1 MIAKGN
7 LHANGGKLAV
17 YMTTGKEG
25 ERAELIELRGFA
37 SDDIRTAFLDV
48 EIQAYGTHSTKPF
61 FHAYTRLAPGEA
73 LTREQWLQVADRE
86 EKRLG
91 FAGQPRAVSFHH
103 QRDGATHMHIAWSRI
118 DTGQSRA
125 IDPGLYKNKLKEL
138 CRALEKQLDL
148 TPVRNER
155 APDDTT
161 RSAGRNEFEQAR
173 RLNTDLKTIRGTIR
187 DCWEQSDNGKS
198 FAAALDAHGL
208 ILARGDKRDFVVID
222 HAGGDHALSKR
233 ITDATAAQTRSRLAD
248 IDPAQLPSV
257 DQAKAQQHV
266 REASREARQAER
278 AGIELAAERAMQEA
292 RAAAQGRTDDVRPVF
307 EAAAAR
313 ATEPAA
319 PVYDRDSD
327 NAAWEAK
334 LAEAAINADAQKGQQ
349 QPAANAGRTRA
360 GAGEPS
366 SGPENSQEA
375 SANQNTHQPL
385 THEVMQRDPWQ
396 AVYAPVPNDA
406 DRTLLAAAAF
416 AAAQCERYAFAA
428 ARVSAVI
435 EPELAGYYR
444 DRQADAAARRDEA
457 NQRLAVL
464 SPDQV
469 AQVSPFLHPEQIY
482 ERAQGQLEHEIW
494 QRSGAWKGG
503 ISAERM
509 DANPWSIVSDRTIP
523 PNASADLL
531 QRINATGFQLSN
543 EAWDRRETAFTPEEA
558 KLWNDYGQIA
568 REVAKDAGFELA
580 KRLEPGL
587 VAEVEGETREAR
599 QRPGD
604 SDPEIRPEASAE
616 LWDELSAWSAD
627 ARPDRADKIEMPSAP
642 RGADVPA
649 DQPAHDIF
657 DGIEEALHAGTRAA
671 SGAASRLAKAVENV
685 LGGIFSFFGAAEPKL
700 TPMQA
705 ELAARANDELAEARA
720 AAAAS
725 REKEAAQDWMIF
737 QQDRQQQQD
746 DLDIE
751 TGRRERPGDRERERE
766 RDWP

>member
-17 YMTTGKEG
+17 YMTSGKEG

-91 FAGQPRAVSFHH
+91 FAGQPRAIAFHH
-103 QRDGATHMHIAWSRI
+103 QPDGSTHMHIAWSRI
-118 DTGQSRA
+118 DTEQGRA

-138 CRALEKQLDL
+138 CRTLEKQLDL

-173 RLNTDLKTIRGTIR
+173 RLDTDLKAIRSTIR
-187 DCWEQSDNGKS
+187 DCWERSDNGKS

-208 ILARGDKRDFVVID
+208 ILARGDRRDFVVID

-248 IDPAQLPSV
+248 LDRAQLPSV

-266 REASREARQAER
+266 REAAREARQAER

-292 RAAAQGRTDDVRPVF
+292 RAEAQGRTDDVRPVF

-319 PVYDRDSD
+319 PVYDRDAD

-334 LAEAAINADAQKGQQ
+334 LAEAAINAEAQKGQQ
-349 QPAANAGRTRA
+349 QPGDSAVRETRG

-366 SGPENSQEA
+366 SGTENS
-375 SANQNTHQPL
+375 
-385 THEVMQRDPWQ
+385 
-396 AVYAPVPNDA
+396 
-406 DRTLLAAAAF
+406 
-416 AAAQCERYAFAA
+416 
-428 ARVSAVI
+428 
-435 EPELAGYYR
+435 
-444 DRQADAAARRDEA
+444 
-457 NQRLAVL
+457 
-464 SPDQV
+464 
-469 AQVSPFLHPEQIY
+469 
-482 ERAQGQLEHEIW
+482 
-494 QRSGAWKGG
+494 
-503 ISAERM
+503 
-509 DANPWSIVSDRTIP
+509 
-523 PNASADLL
+523 
-531 QRINATGFQLSN
+531 
-543 EAWDRRETAFTPEEA
+543 
-558 KLWNDYGQIA
+558 
-568 REVAKDAGFELA
+568 
-580 KRLEPGL
+580 
-587 VAEVEGETREAR
+587 
-599 QRPGD
+599 
-604 SDPEIRPEASAE
+604 PEASAE
-616 LWDELSAWSAD
+616 LWDELSAWSTE
-627 ARPDRADKIEMPSAP
+627 ARPARTDGIEVPEET

-649 DQPAHDIF
+649 DQTAHDMF

-671 SGAASRLAKAVENV
+671 SGAASRFAKAVENV
-685 LGGIFSFFGAAEPKL
+685 LGGIFSFFGVAEPKL

-746 DLDIE
+746 ELDIE